1 MLIQFSDEEFVA
13 RVAKT
18 AVDKA
23 AKDAIEVASS
33 VDSTAGGA
41 KKGSRMRSGKFVG
54 VVDGFKTSLKSLI
67 MTLQVNE
74 PASSSMN
81 PFCSSPAHFRTDEL
95 LSQLPS
101 SPGWYTTLHS
111 LPEAERRQGTS
122 HVGLLRAPAQAPSPL
137 SPRIGTPAHRCTD
150 AHAHTP
156 SPVPCR
162 RRWDRSVSAR
172 QLASAGLVQAVDATR
187 SGYSDHLSPAHI
199 VSVFGALSTD
209 VQTTAAGGER
219 FWLSFHLTQYFNG
232 PLAVAQASR
241 SRT

>member
-67 MTLQVNE
+67 MTLQVNQ

-81 PFCSSPAHFRTDEL
+81 LVCSSPAHFRTAEL
-95 LSQLPS
+95 LSKLPS
-101 SPGWYTTLHS
+101 SPGW
-111 LPEAERRQGTS
+111 
-122 HVGLLRAPAQAPSPL
+122 
-137 SPRIGTPAHRCTD
+137 
-150 AHAHTP
+150 
-156 SPVPCR
+156 
-162 RRWDRSVSAR
+162 
-172 QLASAGLVQAVDATR
+172 
-187 SGYSDHLSPAHI
+187 
-199 VSVFGALSTD
+199 
-209 VQTTAAGGER
+209 
-219 FWLSFHLTQYFNG
+219 
-232 PLAVAQASR
+232 
-241 SRT
+241 